1 MRQAL
6 SKRSIHLRVKEL
18 SEQKGLSDLEL
29 AHFAHVDARV
39 IRRMLNAQEAGS
51 VYLHQLARVA
61 NALEVNVCDL
71 FIKTKET
78 NVKSAPQSEGSSP
91 DNIR

>member
-1 MRQAL
+1 MGQY
-6 SKRSIHLRVKEL
+6 KKHGIYLRVKEL

-39 IRRMLNAQEAGS
+39 IRRMLNEQEAGS

-61 NALEVNVCDL
+61 NALEVNVGDL
-71 FIKTKET
+71 FVKTKDA
-78 NVKSAPQSEGSSP
+78 NVKSTPQSEDSSP
-91 DNIR
+91 DNVR